1 MRYSSTTYKLKLS
14 HGNIKATQG
23 DTGHR
28 SPEMITKWY
37 AYILDEDRKI
47 SVTKFDDE
55 FYVRSDETQVKQ
67 SDEQEVNDLLK
78 MLKNGE
84 NLRSQLKD
92 LLSL

>member
-1 MRYSSTTYKLKLS
+1 M
-14 HGNIKATQG
+14 
-23 DTGHR
+23 
-28 SPEMITKWY
+28 
-37 AYILDEDRKI
+37 
-47 SVTKFDDE
+47 TKFDDE

-92 LLSL
+92 LIYLK

>member
-1 MRYSSTTYKLKLS
+1 M
-14 HGNIKATQG
+14 
-23 DTGHR
+23 
-28 SPEMITKWY
+28 P
-37 AYILDEDRKI
+37 ILDEDRKI